1 MLFSAIYR
9 TAELADGWHGKII
22 SDQVLFSTLLF
33 LIMEWRISDFLFT
46 DVLDGAMVIL
56 AMYTMNIAHP
66 EFLLAPP
73 AEEKEPTESI

>member
-1 MLFSAIYR
+1 MDILYR
-9 TAELADGWHGKII
+9 
-22 SDQVLFSTLLF
+22 V
-33 LIMEWRISDFLFT
+33 SDFLFT

-66 EFLLAPP
+66 GFLLAPP